1 MTDEAFVPIEK
12 LATHF
17 CVTVHTI
24 RSWVRQGHIPR
35 NAYIKAGNT
44 YRFSV
49 PRVMEALT
57 GGNIE
62 SPEPETTDPV
72 QVDNAELT
80 VEPVQL
86 ELNFSDDE
94 DI

>member
-1 MTDEAFVPIEK
+1 MIDDAFVPIEK
-12 LATHF
+12 VATHF

-24 RSWVRQGHIPR
+24 RSWIRQGHIPR
-35 NAYIKAGNT
+35 NAFIKAGNT
-44 YRFSV
+44 YRFSI

-57 GGNIE
+57 GGTIV
-62 SPEPETTDPV
+62 SPELGTTDPV

-86 ELNFSDDE
+86 ELNFSDDT

>member
-1 MTDEAFVPIEK
+1 MTTEAFVPIEK
-12 LATHF
+12 VAAHF

-35 NAYIKAGNT
+35 NAFIKAGNT

-49 PRVMEALT
+49 PRVTEALT
-57 GGNIE
+57 GGNME
-62 SPEPETTDPV
+62 SPEPETPDSV
-72 QVDNAELT
+72 QEADAELA

-86 ELNFSDDE
+86 ELNFTDDD

>member
-1 MTDEAFVPIEK
+1 MTTEAFVPIEK
-12 LATHF
+12 VAAHF

-35 NAYIKAGNT
+35 NAFIKAGNT
-44 YRFSV
+44 YRFSI
-49 PRVMEALT
+49 PRAMEALT
-57 GGNIE
+57 GGNME
-62 SPEPETTDPV
+62 SPEPETPDSAQETD
-72 QVDNAELT
+72 AELT